1 MKLLPRR
8 SLLATALLC
17 LIFIMS
23 AQAAEIDGPALL
35 ASPLRTEAD
44 RQADAGRRPLD
55 LIRFA
60 GVQPGMTVLDIVSGG
75 GYTAQIMALAV
86 GPQGKVYAQASRSRE
101 TLDKRLAANPQAN
114 FEPLVRPLEDLYP
127 ADLPRVDI
135 ATLILNYHDI
145 AYSPIDRSKM
155 NRAIFSALKPG
166 GKLVLI
172 DHAAKAGS
180 GTNDSKTLHRIDEQT
195 VRSELTAAGFVLE
208 AEGEFLRNPQDP
220 REQVF
225 SDMKMPADRFALRFV
240 KPK

>member
-1 MKLLPRR
+1 MNLLPRR
-8 SLLATALLC
+8 PWLATALLC
-17 LIFIMS
+17 LTFMLR
-23 AQAAEIDGPALL
+23 AHAAELDGPALL

-60 GVQPGMTVLDIVSGG
+60 GIQPGMTVLDIVAGG

-101 TLDKRLAANPQAN
+101 TLDKRLAAHPQAN

-127 ADLPRVDI
+127 ADLPRVDV
-135 ATLILNYHDI
+135 ATFILNYHDI
-145 AYSPIDRSKM
+145 AYSPINRSKM
-155 NRAIFSALKPG
+155 NRAIFGALKPG
-166 GKLVLI
+166 GKLVLV
-172 DHAAKAGS
+172 DHAAKAGT

-195 VRSELTAAGFVLE
+195 VRDELTAAGFVLE

-220 REQVF
+220 REQIF
-225 SDMKMPADRFALRFV
+225 SDMNMPADRFALRFV
-240 KPK
+240 KPS